1 MFLSRF
7 FTADRRRHARQF
19 LNTSVR
25 VFTDSHSIEGVGVN
39 ISSVGMCLFTAA
51 HLSVGS
57 QIEVEFLPL
66 DSVDIVRIPAIV
78 RHRALYLYGIEFQ
91 SEPAATRHPVADS
104 LRPESPTP

>member
-7 FTADRRRHARQF
+7 FTSDRRRHPRQF

-25 VFTDSHSIEGVGVN
+25 VFTDSQVVEGVGVN

-51 HLSVGS
+51 NLPVGS
-57 QIEVEFLPL
+57 QIEVEYLPL
-66 DSVDIVRIPAIV
+66 DGDGRVRLAAIV

-91 SEPAATRHPVADS
+91 SDSATEQAVGEGFRE
-104 LRPESPTP
+104 ESPNL

>member
-7 FTADRRRHARQF
+7 FTADRRRHPRQF

-25 VFTDSHSIEGVGVN
+25 VFSDSQSIEGVGVN

-51 HLSVGS
+51 NLPVGS

-66 DSVDIVRIPAIV
+66 DSDDPMRFAAVV
-78 RHRALYLYGIEFQ
+78 RHRALYLYGIEFHAD
-91 SEPAATRHPVADS
+91 SDPTRRPAADT
-104 LRPESPTP
+104 LREESPTP